1 VSTGAGNTGDAR
13 GTGDARRTGD
23 AKDTRGAG
31 PGPGP
36 EDTEHAQRAHATVP
50 PHPHLFDPLA
60 ALRAPGDPAC
70 DVYLAGTVF
79 LDIIFTGLDSAPV
92 RGTESWARGMG
103 SSPGGVANMAT
114 ALARLGLRTSLA
126 AAFGDDMY
134 GDYCREALDKGEGI
148 DLTLSHT
155 VPGWH
160 SPVTVSMAYEGERT
174 MVSHGHE
181 APPRETPPLTFP
193 YGAGS
198 AGSADVVDGT
208 DSRDPTDA
216 PDGAIGGDGTARPGT
231 AKANVPLDPE
241 APGCPPPARACV
253 TSLAPGESQD
263 WIGVAA
269 RRGSRVFADVGWDGT
284 GRWDLAAL
292 PDLEHCEAFLPN
304 AEEAMR
310 YTRTDCPRTAAH
322 ALAEKV
328 PLAVVTLGAQG
339 SFAVDGRTGES
350 AEAPGIPV
358 DALDTTGAG
367 DVFVAGFVMGSLAG
381 WPLADRLAFAG
392 LTAALSVQEFGGSLS
407 APGWPEIA
415 AWWRHVRTAAPGTR
429 PRPADRTDP
438 GPVPSTAH
446 EAPAPPC
453 HPDNPYARTYAFLD
467 AVLTGCPGP
476 GPRRRA
482 LPTLGFGRGTGPA

>member
-1 VSTGAGNTGDAR
+1 M
-13 GTGDARRTGD
+13 
-23 AKDTRGAG
+23 
-31 PGPGP
+31 
-36 EDTEHAQRAHATVP
+36 P
-50 PHPHLFDPLA
+50 PHGTLPPQPHPFDPLA

-134 GDYCREALDKGEGI
+134 GDYCREALGMGEGI

-181 APPRETPPLTFP
+181 APPRETAPSAPLTGP
-193 YGAGS
+193 APSPRRGEKPGGGAR
-198 AGSADVVDGT
+198 GT
-208 DSRDPTDA
+208 P
-216 PDGAIGGDGTARPGT
+216 PI
-231 AKANVPLDPE
+231 DPE
-241 APGCPPPARACV
+241 APGCPPAARACV
-253 TSLAPGESQD
+253 ASLVPGERQE
-263 WIGVAA
+263 WIATAA
-269 RRGSRVFADVGWDGT
+269 RRGSRVFACVAWDET
-284 GRWDLAAL
+284 GRWDLGAL

-310 YTRTDCPRTAAH
+310 YTGTDCPRAAAR
-322 ALAEKV
+322 ALSERV
-328 PLAVVTLGAQG
+328 PLAVVTLGARG
-339 SFAVDGRTGES
+339 CCAVDGRTGE
-350 AEAPGIPV
+350 AVEVPGIPV

-407 APGWPEIA
+407 APGWSEIA
-415 AWWRHVRTAAPGTR
+415 AWREHARASERRPCPRAGT
-429 PRPADRTDP
+429 
-438 GPVPSTAH
+438 VPSGESPYDESPYDESAYESPYDGGHDRAH
-446 EAPAPPC
+446 NGG
-453 HPDNPYARTYAFLD
+453 DGGSRSRYAFLD
-467 AVLTGCPGP
+467 AVLTGCHGP
-476 GPRRRA
+476 APRRRA
-482 LPTLGFGRGTGPA
+482 LPTIGFGRTAPEA